1 MKFYIKS
8 LYISLAL
15 FFFGSSLI
23 IAQTNNS
30 DEKAKFDFFFYNA
43 LKAKSNG
50 DYASSFDL
58 LNYCHA
64 IDSTNATVLYE
75 LGNYYRSMK
84 NKDLAYE
91 MYKKSSNLESSNYY
105 FGLAYINQAMEMGK
119 LQEAIVR
126 TEALTKLYPTK
137 STLLIYLADEYKM
150 NKENLKS
157 IETLN
162 KLEKIIGLNEQLS
175 LQKYELYKDIN
186 QEEKAYAEIKQYIEK
201 YPLEIK
207 YYILLGDLYLQGN
220 RPDDALAFYETA
232 RKIDAKDPY
241 LIMSLATYYESIGDK
256 KQAEKELQQAIVS
269 PDLDIMMKL
278 NILAQYATNLQE
290 KNVNITDANAL
301 FDSLLIIHPQEPR
314 LNLIYGNLLLLQN
327 DKEAAR
333 TQYQLYTD
341 ANPNQSTG
349 WEQLL
354 MTVYPSD
361 LDATIDVT
369 SKAIKILPDEPQFY
383 YYQGLAYAL
392 KDNYKKGLSVLKEG
406 VKKTYANY
414 RLKSDFYQQIGD
426 FSYHLNQVEDAFAA
440 YENAL
445 KYNPNNLGVLNNY
458 SYYLSTL
465 NQNLNKAERMSALT
479 VKAEPFNPT
488 YLDTYGWILYQQGD
502 YVLAKSYLEKAVE
515 NAKSNPQLLTS
526 DLFEHYGD
534 VLKVSDESVDALDN
548 WIKALS
554 VASADSTKTH
564 LKNKINPLL
573 DSLVTAYP
581 DSLKFNLFKAE
592 LYSLDKEKEK
602 ALDEYKVYLE
612 GNSTDVDTWLLML
625 NLAFPDSSK
634 LAVEIMNEALIHL
647 PKDPIINF
655 YGSLAYVLD
664 DNYNKALEILN
675 NGIANLDGS
684 NVYLSSEY
692 FRMKGDI
699 LTHLEQVDSSFVA
712 YDKAIEFN
720 SSNVLALN
728 NYAYALSEASKDL
741 DKALKMSYVSIQ
753 NDPENATYLDTYAWI
768 LFKNKDYVNA
778 EKYMKKALEFAKED
792 NVEEIVVLEEHYGDI
807 LAMLGNTDEAL
818 AYWEKALKRE
828 TEKKDRKEM
837 LRKKIDAKK
846 YIEDKDEK

>member
-1 MKFYIKS
+1 MV
-8 LYISLAL
+8 L
-15 FFFGSSLI
+15 FLFGFNLLL
-23 IAQTNNS
+23 AQTSNP

-58 LNYCHA
+58 LNYCNA

-84 NKDLAYE
+84 NKDLAYD
-91 MYKKSSNLESSNYY
+91 MYKKSSNLEPSNYY
-105 FGLAYINQAMEMGK
+105 FGLAYISQAMEMGK
-119 LQEAIVR
+119 LQESIQR

-150 NKENLKS
+150 NKENLKA

-207 YYILLGDLYLQGN
+207 YYILLGDLYLQGD
-220 RPDDALAFYETA
+220 RPDDALASYEA
-232 RKIDAKDPY
+232 AKKIDAKDPY
-241 LIMSLATYYESIGDK
+241 LIMSLATYYETIGDK

-290 KNVNITDANAL
+290 KNVNIADANAL

-327 DKEAAR
+327 EKEAAR
-333 TQYQLYTD
+333 AQYQLYTD
-341 ANPNQSTG
+341 ANPNQATG

-361 LDATIDVT
+361 LDATIDIT
-369 SKAIKILPDEPQFY
+369 TKAIKILPDEPQFY

-406 VKKTYANY
+406 VKKVDSNY

-426 FSYHLNQVEDAFAA
+426 FSYQLKQVDNAFAA

-488 YLDTYGWILYQQGD
+488 YLDTYGWILFQQGD
-502 YVLAKSYLEKAVE
+502 YVLARSYLEKAVD
-515 NAKSNPQLLTS
+515 NAKDNPQLLTS

-534 VLKVSDESVDALDN
+534 VLRVSDEPIDALDN

-554 VASADSTKTH
+554 VASADTTKTH
-564 LKNKINPLL
+564 LKGKINPLL
-573 DSLVTAYP
+573 DSLSTVYP
-581 DSLKFNLFKAE
+581 DSVRFNLFKAE
-592 LYSLDKEKEK
+592 LYSLDKKKEE
-602 ALDEYKVYLE
+602 ALEQYKIYLQE
-612 GNSTDVDTWLLML
+612 NTTDVDTWLLML
-625 NLAFPDSSK
+625 NLAFPDSAQ
-634 LAVEIMNEALIHL
+634 LATQIMDEALIHL

-655 YGSLAYVLD
+655 YGSLSYLLD
-664 DNYNKALEILN
+664 DNYDKALEILN
-675 NGIANLDGS
+675 NGISTLDGL

-692 FRMKGDI
+692 YRMKGDI

-712 YDKAIEFN
+712 YEKAIEFN
-720 SSNVLALN
+720 ASNVLALN
-728 NYAYALSEASKDL
+728 NYAYALSEASRDL

-753 NDPENATYLDTYAWI
+753 NEPENATYLDTYAWI
-768 LFKNKDYVNA
+768 LFKNKDYINA

-792 NVEEIVVLEEHYGDI
+792 NVEEVVVLEEHYGDI
-807 LAMLGNTDEAL
+807 LAMLGNIDDAIIYWNKAL
-818 AYWEKALKRE
+818 ARDSQ
-828 TEKKDRKEM
+828 KKNRKEI
-837 LRKKIDAKK
+837 LKKKIEEKK
-846 YIEDKDEK
+846 YIEDDVKK